1 MTPGSTKNVLL
12 GLIAAT
18 LKLEASEI
26 DANKPIMELGLDS
39 ISAVTMTVQ
48 LEEALGVA
56 IDPTV
61 ILDYETVNL
70 LSAHL
75 DELVAGAVGRGI

>member
-1 MTPGSTKNVLL
+1 MTPASSKNVLL
-12 GLIAAT
+12 SLVAGT
-18 LKLEASEI
+18 LKVDPATI
-26 DANKPIMELGLDS
+26 DADKPIMELGLDS

-70 LSAHL
+70 LSRHL
-75 DELVAGAVGRGI
+75 DELVAGAAGRA

>member
-1 MTPGSTKNVLL
+1 MTPASSKNVLL
-12 GLIAAT
+12 SLVAGT
-18 LKLEASEI
+18 LKVDPATI
-26 DANKPIMELGLDS
+26 DTDKPIMELGLDS

-70 LSAHL
+70 LSRHL
-75 DELVAGAVGRGI
+75 DELVAGAAGRA